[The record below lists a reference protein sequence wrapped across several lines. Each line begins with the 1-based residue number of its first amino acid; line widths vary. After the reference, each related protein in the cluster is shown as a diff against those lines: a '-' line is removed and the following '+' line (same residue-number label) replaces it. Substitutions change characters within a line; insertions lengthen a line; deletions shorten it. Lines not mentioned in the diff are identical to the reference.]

1 MRISDWSS
9 DVCSSDLQGQ
19 KPATIRMRLMFAVDF
34 PVASFYARFSGC
46 SHEPRRT
53 ARIREPQEVIRQ
65 ALAEMVPSTA
75 EEIAEATGLDPVV
88 VDATLDRMAA
98 RYRETGRA
106 ACRERVCQYV

>member
-1 MRISDWSS
+1 
-9 DVCSSDLQGQ
+9 
-19 KPATIRMRLMFAVDF
+19 MRLMFAVDF

-65 ALAEMVPSTA
+65 ALAEMGPSTA

-88 VDATLDRMAA
+88 VDATLDRMEAGHRGVLHPLTQSFILPQLLGA
-98 RYRETGRA
+98 DRRRLATTTVSPHANGW
-106 ACRERVCQYV
+106 